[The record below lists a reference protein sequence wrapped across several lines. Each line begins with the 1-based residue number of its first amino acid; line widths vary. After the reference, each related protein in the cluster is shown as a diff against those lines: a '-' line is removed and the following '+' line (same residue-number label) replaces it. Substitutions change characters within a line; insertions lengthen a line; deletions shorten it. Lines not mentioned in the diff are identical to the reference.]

1 MLTKC
6 VLYYFLS
13 KMYSDKWNILR
24 HNSMMIAAIG
34 IAMLIHLIQYVPVW
48 WGGGGGG
55 GLSTIGNKLQ
65 KTSRL
70 HL

>member
-48 WGGGGGG
+48 GG